1 MTTTLWERASEMFAC
16 MVCGEPPGTESEMS
30 EVIVTIDRP
39 IELGLREP
47 RTGIVHEQCLAEGE
61 TQALEEG
68 LNWTVGGRWTQRGL
82 VTLDETASRKPG
94 VCAICDRELDPPIVL
109 TGVGFVCRRCVS
121 DLVTSFFAR
130 LDEVDPSGRRRVP
143 LVPGTATKS
152 QGWVSQVARGI
163 VSTGSDSD
171 DDIAPEPE
179 ELQGSAASSNTS
191 HGVSLTIA
199 DPGGIVTTMSV
210 QVEDRRS
217 RYLINQVGPD
227 GQCRFEVSIPVPSD
241 GIVNREAPRGAHA
254 VLVPHFILALRA
266 VADDVLSEHL
276 NGRL

>member
-1 MTTTLWERASEMFAC
+1 MFAC

-143 LVPGTATKS
+143 LVPGTAQS
-152 QGWVSQVARGI
+152 
-163 VSTGSDSD
+163 
-171 DDIAPEPE
+171 
-179 ELQGSAASSNTS
+179 
-191 HGVSLTIA
+191 
-199 DPGGIVTTMSV
+199 
-210 QVEDRRS
+210 
-217 RYLINQVGPD
+217 
-227 GQCRFEVSIPVPSD
+227 
-241 GIVNREAPRGAHA
+241 
-254 VLVPHFILALRA
+254 LRA
-266 VADDVLSEHL
+266 GSHRSLAGSFLPEAIRMTTLHRNQRSYRARPCPAIRRMGSV
-276 NGRL
+276 